1 MVQFKILS
9 DITITILCA
18 VLVFQSTVVVSMR
31 GYAISIQPVS
41 TAAAATSTVATAM
54 KLSTVAKMLVDNAI
68 QEFQSYNINN
78 TITHLQG
85 AEQELLS
92 SIAIVGNNHNNNSAS
107 VSTSMAQPLTILLL
121 VRNIIQ
127 SLDSGDYGKGQ
138 KYLNLAEHELG
149 RNILGVSSSL
159 NPQTITSTFN
169 ATFNNSNDNYS
180 FFSTYTNT
188 KYGIK
193 LQYPYN
199 WVIEADDYAT
209 GAAGQAG
216 IQIASFY
223 LPDVNNGLPFFRIG
237 TDDLTKE
244 FPNLQ
249 KVSINQYLHRSL
261 LIKIPQVSP
270 VLIL

>member
-1 MVQFKILS
+1 
-9 DITITILCA
+9 
-18 VLVFQSTVVVSMR
+18 
-31 GYAISIQPVS
+31 
-41 TAAAATSTVATAM
+41 
-54 KLSTVAKMLVDNAI
+54 MLVDNAI

-159 NPQTITSTFN
+159 NPQTIT
-169 ATFNNSNDNYS
+169 NN
-180 FFSTYTNT
+180 F
-188 KYGIK
+188 
-193 LQYPYN
+193 
-199 WVIEADDYAT
+199 
-209 GAAGQAG
+209 
-216 IQIASFY
+216 
-223 LPDVNNGLPFFRIG
+223 
-237 TDDLTKE
+237 
-244 FPNLQ
+244 
-249 KVSINQYLHRSL
+249 
-261 LIKIPQVSP
+261 
-270 VLIL
+270 

>member
-1 MVQFKILS
+1 MVVVVQFKILS
-9 DITITILCA
+9 YIMITILCA

-41 TAAAATSTVATAM
+41 TAAAPTSTIATAM

-68 QEFQSYNINN
+68 QEFQSNNINN

-92 SIAIVGNNHNNNSAS
+92 SIAIVGNNNSSAS

-121 VRNIIQ
+121 VKNVIQ
-127 SLDSGDYGKGQ
+127 SLDSGDYVKGQ

-180 FFSTYTNT
+180 FYSTYLS
-188 KYGIK
+188 I
-193 LQYPYN
+193 
-199 WVIEADDYAT
+199 
-209 GAAGQAG
+209 
-216 IQIASFY
+216 Y
-223 LPDVNNGLPFFRIG
+223 L
-237 TDDLTKE
+237 
-244 FPNLQ
+244 
-249 KVSINQYLHRSL
+249 
-261 LIKIPQVSP
+261 
-270 VLIL
+270 VL

>member
-9 DITITILCA
+9 YIMITILCA

-41 TAAAATSTVATAM
+41 TAAAPTSTIATAM

-68 QEFQSYNINN
+68 QEFQSNNINN

-92 SIAIVGNNHNNNSAS
+92 SIAIVGNNNSSAS
-107 VSTSMAQPLTILLL
+107 VSTSMPQPLTILLL
-121 VRNIIQ
+121 VKNVIQ
-127 SLDSGDYGKGQ
+127 SLDSGDYVKGQ

-149 RNILGVSSSL
+149 RNISGVSSSL

-169 ATFNNSNDNYS
+169 ATFNNSNDNYG

-193 LQYPYN
+193 LQYP
-199 WVIEADDYAT
+199 
-209 GAAGQAG
+209 
-216 IQIASFY
+216 
-223 LPDVNNGLPFFRIG
+223 
-237 TDDLTKE
+237 
-244 FPNLQ
+244 
-249 KVSINQYLHRSL
+249 
-261 LIKIPQVSP
+261 
-270 VLIL
+270 

>member
-1 MVQFKILS
+1 M
-9 DITITILCA
+9 ITILCA

-41 TAAAATSTVATAM
+41 TAAAPTSTIATAM

-68 QEFQSYNINN
+68 QEFQSNNINN

-92 SIAIVGNNHNNNSAS
+92 RIAIVGNNHNNNSSAS

-121 VRNIIQ
+121 VKNVIQ
-127 SLDSGDYGKGQ
+127 SLDSGDYVKGQ

-180 FFSTYTNT
+180 FYSTYLS
-188 KYGIK
+188 I
-193 LQYPYN
+193 
-199 WVIEADDYAT
+199 
-209 GAAGQAG
+209 
-216 IQIASFY
+216 Y
-223 LPDVNNGLPFFRIG
+223 L
-237 TDDLTKE
+237 
-244 FPNLQ
+244 
-249 KVSINQYLHRSL
+249 
-261 LIKIPQVSP
+261 
-270 VLIL
+270 VL